1 MPFEDVLV
9 VIDGS
14 GESVACLERGVALGR
29 PVGGTVHLLVVPPP
43 GVDRREGTTH
53 VAASQVIGDALETV
67 DPEGVDLRS
76 LVLTRGPVEPALR
89 NYVRE
94 HEVDVVVVTGGSD
107 RDRTVRT
114 VQGDDDL
121 PVMAV

>member
-9 VIDGS
+9 VLDGG
-14 GESVACLERGVALGR
+14 GESVAGLERAVALGR

-43 GVDRREGTTH
+43 GADRRDGTTH
-53 VAASQVIGDALETV
+53 VAASQVIGEALEAV

-76 LVLTRGPVEPALR
+76 LVLTRGPAEPALR
-89 NYVRE
+89 DYVRE
-94 HEVDVVVVTGGSD
+94 HEVDVVVLGGSD

-114 VQGDDDL
+114 IDGEEDL